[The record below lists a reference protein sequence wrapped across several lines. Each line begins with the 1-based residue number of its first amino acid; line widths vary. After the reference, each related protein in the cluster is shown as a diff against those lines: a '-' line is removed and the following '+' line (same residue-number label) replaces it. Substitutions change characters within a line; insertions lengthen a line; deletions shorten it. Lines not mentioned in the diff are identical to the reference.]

1 MQKILKLM
9 LIALL
14 TCLSA
19 CAQIQTNRATALEPL
34 APGIIIATKPV
45 GQGYYALVEKIDGR
59 WQVMEGPSSQPITR
73 RANDDQEILF
83 VNGHL
88 HSIAP
93 VFDRRLTGHSA
104 HCTPAIDDSRFYWL
118 CTSYFSS
125 VDIAY
130 TILRDIFSCA
140 MTFCL
145 AAGTSVSLD
154 HEKLQQVALES
165 GLLDKIKDRTT
176 QANYQTYSSE
186 FSEAFRSRDIEK
198 LQQFVSRYREN
209 DPDQLVQ
216 MATAKIQ
223 RLKQFEAA
231 IAELNR
237 ILDEAKQNASQSK
250 Q

>member
-1 MQKILKLM
+1 MRKILQLI
-9 LIALL
+9 LIAWLA
-14 TCLSA
+14 CLSA
-19 CAQIQTNRATALEPL
+19 CAQVQTNRAMALEPL
-34 APGIIIATKPV
+34 APGIVIATKPV
-45 GQGYYALVEKIDGR
+45 GQGYYAVVEKVDGR
-59 WQVMEGPSSQPITR
+59 WQVVEGPSSRPITR
-73 RANDDQEILF
+73 RANENQEILF
-83 VNGHL
+83 VNSHL

-93 VFDRRLTGHSA
+93 VYDRRLTGHSA
-104 HCTPAIDDSRFYWL
+104 HCTPYIDDSRFYWL

-130 TILRDIFSCA
+130 TIVRDLFSCA

-154 HEKLQQVALES
+154 HDKLQQVALES

-198 LQQFVSRYREN
+198 LEQFVSRYREN
-209 DPDQLVQ
+209 DPDRLVP
-216 MATAKIQ
+216 MATAKIH
-223 RLKQFEAA
+223 RLKQYEAD

-237 ILDEAKQNASQSK
+237 MIDEAKQNASQSK
-250 Q
+250 